1 MKKTFLSY
9 NSLPAL
15 LVGVMLWTISI
26 TPVANAQIVGTIDAG
41 TTIAVRTNESI
52 NANDTDGRVFEGV
65 VDKDVMNRR
74 GNVAI
79 PQGSPVELVVRQV
92 TDTELAVD
100 LDAVTVGGQRY
111 SLASSGSTVAGE
123 RREGIGANSR
133 TATHVGGGAAVGA
146 IIGAIAG
153 GKKGAAIGAGVG
165 AAGGAATQVLTR
177 GKSVRIPAESLL
189 TFRLQ
194 QPLQT
199 ASNVS
204 SVSPLYNDNAARNSA
219 AYRAGL
225 QAGRSDADRNLAR
238 NTQSDRFRG
247 RQQRADYEA
256 GYAQGYDGRL
266 QSQSSHVTGG
276 LQKPS
281 SSYAG
286 ATIRIGRDN
295 FVRWQ
300 APVAARIYVQAN
312 NEPLKLFAEGQS
324 GNQEAPWILS
334 GNVYTFVMQDMN
346 GNEMARDRIDLR
358 GRR

>member
-1 MKKTFLSY
+1 MRKRIYKSI
-9 NSLPAL
+9 PAL
-15 LVGVMLWTISI
+15 LIGAMVWTMS
-26 TPVANAQIVGTIDAG
+26 VADFSYAQGIGTIDAG
-41 TTIAVRTNESI
+41 TTISVRTSETI

-65 VDKDVMNRR
+65 VDKDVFNRR

-79 PQGSPVELVVRQV
+79 PQGSNVELVVRQI

-100 LDAVTVGGQRY
+100 LDAVTVNNQRY
-111 SLASSGSTVAGE
+111 SLASSGSTVTGE

-133 TATHVGGGAAVGA
+133 TATHIGGGAAIGA

-194 QPLQT
+194 QPLSTQ
-199 ASNVS
+199 SGLSSLNDDNVR
-204 SVSPLYNDNAARNSA
+204 ASA

-225 QAGRSDADRNLAR
+225 QAGRSDRDRNLAR
-238 NTQSDRFRG
+238 DLNSSRYRTGQA
-247 RQQRADYEA
+247 RADYEA
-256 GYAQGYDGRL
+256 GYSRGYDGV
-266 QSQSSHVTGG
+266 QSQSSHITGG

-281 SSYAG
+281 PQATASSN
-286 ATIRIGRDN
+286 IRIGRDN
-295 FVRWQ
+295 FIRWK
-300 APVAARIYVQAN
+300 APVAARIYVQAD

-324 GNQEAPWILS
+324 GTQEAPWILN
-334 GNVYTFVMQDMN
+334 GHVYTFIMQDFN
-346 GNEMARDRIDLR
+346 GNELGRDRIDLR
-358 GRR
+358 RRR